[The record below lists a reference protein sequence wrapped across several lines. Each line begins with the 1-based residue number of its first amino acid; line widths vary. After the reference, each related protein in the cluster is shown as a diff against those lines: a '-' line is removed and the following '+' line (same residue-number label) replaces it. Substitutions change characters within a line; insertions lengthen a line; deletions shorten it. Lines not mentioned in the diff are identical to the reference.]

1 MSARL
6 LALVL
11 CAAALV
17 AATPAPPKAPPPEPL
32 ASRPAEKGCQWLI
45 FNSPELGLRVP
56 YQRCDFGYRVI
67 DFGPGKRSFF
77 QSMQDKGK
85 KEDVYPVI
93 TMYAKSEDEAPDKAV
108 RRVAFGKLSFYKRRH
123 CVVVATHIPHLGL
136 NKQAFTIS
144 PDKEY
149 AAKVAKEAGTD
160 IPEPPCGDQGE
171 SADSISYFE
180 FHPME
185 NAKRFA
191 FVSAGQDTPL
201 FDETMIQFLP

>member
-1 MSARL
+1 MGARIIAL
-6 LALVL
+6 LCSV
-11 CAAALV
+11 AAL
-17 AATPAPPKAPPPEPL
+17 AAAPPPPPPDPL
-32 ASRPAEKGCQWLI
+32 ASRPAEKGCEWRL
-45 FNSPELGLRVP
+45 FKSPELGLEVP

-93 TMYAKSEDEAPDKAV
+93 TMYTKDADEAPDKAV
-108 RRVAFGKLSFYKRRH
+108 RRAAFGKLSFYKRRH

-149 AAKVAKEAGTD
+149 AAKVAKKAGTD

-171 SADSISYFE
+171 TADSVTHWE
-180 FHPME
+180 FHPLE
-185 NAKRFA
+185 NTKRFA

-201 FDETMIQFLP
+201 FDETMIRFLP